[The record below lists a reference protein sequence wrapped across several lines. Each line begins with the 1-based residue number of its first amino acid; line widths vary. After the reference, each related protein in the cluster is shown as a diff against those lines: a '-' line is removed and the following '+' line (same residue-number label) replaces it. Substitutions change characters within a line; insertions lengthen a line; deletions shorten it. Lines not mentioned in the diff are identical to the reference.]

1 MRKRTLSLCGCRI
14 LDCCSEEA
22 LCQFQPAHVHQCLS
36 DVIAEYAKRQFVIVR
51 CTRFSLCED
60 FCVYLDSLVGPIHF
74 RQNLS
79 HVKMQQKVTRIPALQ
94 KLRILECFVIELFAH
109 TKHDQDT

>member
-1 MRKRTLSLCGCRI
+1 MRKRTLSLRGCRI

-60 FCVYLDSLVGPIHF
+60 SCVCLDGLLGPIHF
-74 RQNLS
+74 REDLS
-79 HVKMQQKVTRIPALQ
+79 HVEIQHKVTRIAAVQ
-94 KLRILECFVIELFAH
+94 KLRILECFVIELLAH
-109 TKHDQDT
+109 TK